1 MVQIQFLA
9 DAPEHVDQLA
19 DWHHAQWQHLYSD
32 WTHAVARKELLEHA
46 QCKTLPTTL
55 ILTEKDVL
63 LGSVSL
69 VKVDAEDLADIGS
82 PWLASLY
89 VKVGERGFG
98 FGAEL
103 VKAVMQHAKN
113 ISVEKVFLFTPE
125 HKPFYQGLGWNVL
138 RQEHLNGQQVDVMSF
153 QISGLTA

>member
-1 MVQIQFLA
+1 MPQIRFLA

-32 WTHAVARKELLEHA
+32 WTHDVARRELLEHA
-46 QCKTLPTTL
+46 QSKTLPTTL
-55 ILTEKDVL
+55 VLMNDGVL

-69 VKVDAEDLADIGS
+69 VEVDSESLSQIGS

-89 VKVGERGFG
+89 VKIGERGCG
-98 FGAEL
+98 FGAAL
-103 VKAVMQHAKN
+103 VNALLQHAKN

-125 HKPFYQGLGWNVL
+125 HKSFYQDIGWSVF
-138 RQEHLNGQQVDVMSF
+138 RQENLNGQKVDVMIFDIAGS
-153 QISGLTA
+153 IA

>member
-1 MVQIQFLA
+1 MVQIRFLA

-32 WTHAVARKELLEHA
+32 WNHALARKELLEHA

-55 ILTEKDVL
+55 ILTEDNVL

-69 VKVDAEDLADIGS
+69 VEVDAEALSNMGS

-89 VKVGERGFG
+89 VKVEKRGCG
-98 FGAEL
+98 FGAAL
-103 VKAVMQHAKN
+103 VKALLRHAKN

-138 RQEHLNGQQVDVMSF
+138 RQEHLNGQQVEVMSF
-153 QISGLTA
+153 QISGLAA